1 MSWQCWGHHLF
12 EWLGWLGTA
21 LSTGSYLFKRPVTLR
36 RVQALAALAWIA
48 YGALVHSLPLI
59 VANLIVGVVAL
70 YSSFRSEF
78 ARVEENVATDR
89 RG

>member
-1 MSWQCWGHHLF
+1 MF

-21 LSTGSYLFKRPVTLR
+21 LSAGSYLFKRPVTLR

-59 VANLIVGVVAL
+59 VANLIVGVVAM

-78 ARVEENVATDR
+78 VPVESKTLSEEEGTPGA
-89 RG
+89 

>member
-1 MSWQCWGHHLF
+1 LF

-21 LSTGSYLFKRPVTLR
+21 LSAGSYLFKRPVTLR

-59 VANLIVGVVAL
+59 VANLIVGVVAM

-78 ARVEENVATDR
+78 VRVEENVATDK